1 MTVPKV
7 DFRRPVGL
15 PMAAR
20 GGAQSGGLGAD
31 FSQILNAATEDHDD
45 GRAPATPALPLTP
58 LGSDAFQNAPLKPM
72 SEWDFRVGVKAPDLT
87 IKPLHNDRH
96 PAGPMMPLTAAD
108 SVPGVRKAPKS
119 KESQTEETA
128 RKWVAQTFY
137 GTLFKQM
144 RSSPFKSD
152 LFDGG
157 RGGQAFAP
165 MLDQHLVDRMSR
177 GSDRKLTNAIA
188 KRLLGKRNGSPR
200 TDVAKTKE
208 LRPGPEAIQPPTS
221 APANAAP
228 PATDPNPFEGI
239 RIHVA
244 PGTRA

>member
-1 MTVPKV
+1 
-7 DFRRPVGL
+7 
-15 PMAAR
+15 MAAR
-20 GGAQSGGLGAD
+20 GGAQSKGTGAD
-31 FSQILNAATEDHDD
+31 FSQVMGALTGDRADD
-45 GRAPATPALPLTP
+45 RGPATPAMPLLPM
-58 LGSDAFQNAPLKPM
+58 GSDTFRDGPLKPM
-72 SEWDFRVGVKAPDLT
+72 SEWDFRVGVKAPALP
-87 IKPLHNDRH
+87 IKQLENDRH

-108 SVPGVRKAPKS
+108 SVPGARKPAKS

-188 KRLLGKRNGSPR
+188 KRLLGKRSGSQR
-200 TDVAKTKE
+200 TDVAKTNE

-221 APANAAP
+221 APTGSA
-228 PATDPNPFEGI
+228 PATTEPNPFEGI

>member
-7 DFRRPVGL
+7 DLHRSASL

-20 GGAQSGGLGAD
+20 GRTSSGGAGD
-31 FSQILNAATEDHDD
+31 FSQIMSAAMGAQDAADDHNAA
-45 GRAPATPALPLTP
+45 PAMPLLPM
-58 LGSDAFQNAPLKPM
+58 GADAFRSGALRPI
-72 SEWDFRVGVKAPDLT
+72 SEWDFRVGVKAPAQAV
-87 IKPLHNDRH
+87 KPLENDRH
-96 PAGPMMPLTAAD
+96 PAGPMMPLVPSD
-108 SVPGVRKAPKS
+108 SVPGARKGPAKS
-119 KESQTEETA
+119 KESETEATA

-188 KRLLGKRNGSPR
+188 KRLLGKRNGSQR
-200 TDVAKTKE
+200 TDVAKSKE

-221 APANAAP
+221 EQTGAPATN
-228 PATDPNPFEGI
+228 DNHSFEGI
-239 RIHVA
+239 RVHVA
-244 PGTRA
+244 PGT